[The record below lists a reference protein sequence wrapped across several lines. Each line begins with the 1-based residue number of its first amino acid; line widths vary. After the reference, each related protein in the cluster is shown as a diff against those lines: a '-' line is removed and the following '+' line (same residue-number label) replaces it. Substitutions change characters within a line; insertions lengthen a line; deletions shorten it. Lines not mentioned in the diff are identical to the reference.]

1 MILRITN
8 AFLHRHILKVVLPL
22 MLHDRFIV
30 NGASNERPV
39 VCISFDC
46 ENSDDMRRI
55 PSLLE
60 MLKDNDISTSFAIRG
75 DLLEQ
80 HEDVVRELLKN
91 GHEII
96 NHTFVHPP
104 KFAFVDAERM
114 RGEVEFFQVLMK
126 RRFGYTPEGFRA
138 PHLMR
143 RYNEVLFRILREN
156 KLYDSSYVGS
166 GVSLIDGVVEIPL
179 TACPDHPQV
188 CYDYWHH
195 FQLPL
200 VKSSVK
206 EFFRLWG
213 CLLGTRRLT
222 NVFLDPHLVSDG
234 FLGEM
239 IALVP
244 DDYRFCRLKDVVY
257 SMSGNR
263 YTEQRDS
270 SSA

>member
-1 MILRITN
+1 
-8 AFLHRHILKVVLPL
+8 

-30 NGASNERPV
+30 NGGSNERPV

-60 MLKDNDISTSFAIRG
+60 MLKDNDITTSFAIRG

-80 HEDVVRELLKN
+80 HEDVVRELLRK

-96 NHTFVHPP
+96 NHTFAHPP
-104 KFAFVDAERM
+104 KFAFVGAERM
-114 RGEVEFFQVLMK
+114 RQEVESFQVLMK
-126 RRFGYTPEGFRA
+126 RRFGCTPEGFRA

-166 GVSLIDGVVEIPL
+166 GVSLIDGVAEIPL

-195 FQLPL
+195 FQLPFIRCSL
-200 VKSSVK
+200 KK
-206 EFFRLWG
+206 FLQLWEH
-213 CLLGTRRLT
+213 LLIKRQLI
-222 NVFLDPHLVSDG
+222 NVFLDPRCVSDA
-234 FLGEM
+234 FLLEM
-239 IALVP
+239 VGRVP
-244 DDYRFCRLKDVVY
+244 DGYTFHRLGDIAEPMGRGAGGKQV
-257 SMSGNR
+257 
-263 YTEQRDS
+263 
-270 SSA
+270 